1 MSSLLLH
8 YYIFIVLKVPCV
20 RLFVIRLFFHP
31 CLVVSS
37 EIYDLFAKKVTLGG
51 VGFGD
56 SLFALGG
63 VVDLP
68 KKFLTL
74 LKNPSLMQA
83 I

>member
-1 MSSLLLH
+1 M
-8 YYIFIVLKVPCV
+8 VLEVPCV
-20 RLFVIRLFFHP
+20 RLFFICLFFHP
-31 CLVVSS
+31 TLVISS
-37 EIYDLFAKKVTLGG
+37 KIYDLFSKKVTLGG

>member
-1 MSSLLLH
+1 VFK
-8 YYIFIVLKVPCV
+8 IPRVG
-20 RLFVIRLFFHP
+20 LFVISLFFHP
-31 CLVVSS
+31 TLVVSS
-37 EIYDLFAKKVTLGG
+37 KIYDLFSKKITLGG
-51 VGFGD
+51 VGFCD